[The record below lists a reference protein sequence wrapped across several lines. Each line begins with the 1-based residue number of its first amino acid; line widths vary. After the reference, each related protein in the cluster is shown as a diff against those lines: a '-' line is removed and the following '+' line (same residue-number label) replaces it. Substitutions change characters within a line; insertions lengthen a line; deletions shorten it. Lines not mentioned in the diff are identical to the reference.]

1 MVVFYS
7 VVFSLGNPKEN
18 KYIDM
23 FHLMFDSLTRTG
35 TFFHGRDR
43 MIVAT
48 DAESKPL
55 MEMLP
60 VEFIVFDKPKTLLE
74 GMCWKYKLPL
84 TTEIRD
90 TTCMYIDV
98 DMLSIRRFDVDDFPS
113 DRIAAYPEGLETDD
127 NYCGDSPLD
136 APCGASAGF
145 FVFNMGEKV
154 EAMFKAILARAES
167 WPVKFY
173 TIEQPHFN
181 HCLPKDTMWFE
192 EYLVSFNGLYDMDT
206 CLFVNCCGAPGNDQV
221 HYEKMSNI
229 HSVIFGSKSS

>member
-7 VVFSLGNPKEN
+7 VVFSLGDAKEN

-23 FHLMFDSLTRTG
+23 FHLMFDSLLRTG
-35 TFFHGRDR
+35 TFRHGRDR

-48 DAESKPL
+48 DAESKPR

-60 VEFIVFDKPKTLLE
+60 IEFIVFDKPTTLLE

-84 TTEIRD
+84 ATGIRD

-98 DMLSIRRFDVDDFPS
+98 DMLSIRRFDVEDFPS
-113 DRIAAYPEGLETDD
+113 DRIAAYPEGSQTDN
-127 NYCGDSPLD
+127 NYCGDSPLE

-145 FVFNMGEKV
+145 FVFNMGEQV
-154 EAMFKAILARAES
+154 EAMFKAILARADT
-167 WPVKFY
+167 WPTKFY

-181 HCLPKDTMWFE
+181 HCLPKNTLWFQ
-192 EYLVSFNGLYDMDT
+192 EYLVSFNGHNDIDT
-206 CLFVNCCGAPGNDQV
+206 CLFINCCGEPGNQQL
-221 HYEKMSNI
+221 HYEKMSQL
-229 HSVIFGSKSS
+229 HAMVFRTRST